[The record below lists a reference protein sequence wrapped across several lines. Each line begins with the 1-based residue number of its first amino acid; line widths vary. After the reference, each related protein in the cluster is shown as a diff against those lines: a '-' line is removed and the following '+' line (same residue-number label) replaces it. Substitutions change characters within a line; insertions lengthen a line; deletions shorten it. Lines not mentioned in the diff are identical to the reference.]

1 MIEIKNEQLFHL
13 YNEKISY
20 IINVLP
26 NQQLGHV
33 YFGPSLGTLAPFDQ
47 AYLEK
52 KENKSAGTVKFF
64 EADNLFTLAD
74 RFQELPTYGT
84 SDFREGAVSVFEE
97 ETPLYVDFKL
107 VAFHCFE
114 GKERKLA
121 QPASF
126 AAADE
131 SQSIVFEL
139 VDQERTICDKGKNE
153 DRQTAGSDP
162 ANVFGKMTN
171 SYKKIGIAS

>member
-1 MIEIKNEQLFHL
+1 MIEIRNEQLFHL

-126 AAADE
+126 ASADE

-139 VDQERTICDKGKNE
+139 VDQERQLEMAITYTIFKGSG
-153 DRQTAGSDP
+153 T
-162 ANVFGKMTN
+162 
-171 SYKKIGIAS
+171 

>member
-1 MIEIKNEQLFHL
+1 MIEIRNEQLFHL

-64 EADNLFTLAD
+64 DADNLFNLAD
-74 RFQELPTYGT
+74 RFQ
-84 SDFREGAVSVFEE
+84 
-97 ETPLYVDFKL
+97 
-107 VAFHCFE
+107 
-114 GKERKLA
+114 
-121 QPASF
+121 
-126 AAADE
+126 
-131 SQSIVFEL
+131 
-139 VDQERTICDKGKNE
+139 
-153 DRQTAGSDP
+153 
-162 ANVFGKMTN
+162 
-171 SYKKIGIAS
+171 